1 MIKVDHISHTY
12 MSGLKQSVLHDISV
26 EFPDGKFIAILGP
39 SGSGKT
45 TFLQIIAGLLCPTEG
60 KVFYNNTSLYEKK
73 MDELCS
79 FRAKNI
85 GFVFQDFFLESSFSA
100 MENVMVS
107 LLLTDLSKDE
117 MRRKALEMLEKV
129 SLLDKQNSKPTEL
142 SGGEC
147 QRVSI
152 ARALANDPPVII
164 ADEPTG
170 NLDSKTG
177 IQIIELLKSQ
187 VQNGKMVIMVTH
199 NEKYVEYADLVYRIE
214 DGIIV

>member
-1 MIKVDHISHTY
+1 
-12 MSGLKQSVLHDISV
+12 
-26 EFPDGKFIAILGP
+26 
-39 SGSGKT
+39 
-45 TFLQIIAGLLCPTEG
+45 
-60 KVFYNNTSLYEKK
+60 
-73 MDELCS
+73 
-79 FRAKNI
+79 
-85 GFVFQDFFLESSFSA
+85 
-100 MENVMVS
+100 
-107 LLLTDLSKDE
+107 
-117 MRRKALEMLEKV
+117 MLEKV